1 MQTGTLSEAKNPGDA
16 GCFASLKARAIG
28 PFRTEKARALLHD
41 LQGGASAVIVG
52 ILRHGVAGVAVH

>member
-1 MQTGTLSEAKNPGDA
+1 MLR
-16 GCFASLKARAIG
+16 FAQSAEGAIG